1 MATFA
6 APTFA
11 MDPQLQK
18 RLIGAAVLIV
28 LAAVFLPMLLNGPE
42 QAPARTD
49 VPLAIPEQP
58 ARDYQVQDVPLDAAT
73 PPPAPPTSVGAALN
87 AEPALPVA
95 ENEPIAT
102 VSPENIPPRIDA
114 RSGEVIDPGTT
125 GAPVTAIPP
134 TPGSTPAA
142 NSSNASTPAPAAGTA
157 LPAPVDSAPV
167 ASTPTPPPPA
177 PTPAVK
183 PTVTPPPQPIT
194 PKPVS
199 LPATSGQGRFV
210 VSLGTFANQAN
221 AAQLRASLAAMGF
234 RVIDDTVEVAGK
246 TASRLRV
253 GPYAMR
259 SDAES
264 MRQKIAAAN
273 PGLKPVITDLDTATA
288 PLGASPAVADT
299 APVGSGFAVQIGAFK
314 DQAEA
319 NKLRDQL
326 RGGRFAAYVEQLNTD
341 QGVLFR
347 VRVGP
352 EAERANAEKLRDA
365 IKARFNLNGNV
376 VRHP

>member
-1 MATFA
+1 
-6 APTFA
+6 

-28 LAAVFLPMLLNGPE
+28 LAAVFLPMLLDGPE

-87 AEPALPVA
+87 AEPALPAA
-95 ENEPIAT
+95 EVDPIAT

-114 RSGEVIDPGTT
+114 RSGEVIDPGTS
-125 GAPVTAIPP
+125 GSPV
-134 TPGSTPAA
+134 AA
-142 NSSNASTPAPAAGTA
+142 NPATTQASTPPPSPAPSPATAPIATTSPATSAPIAAPPPVTTPA
-157 LPAPVDSAPV
+157 PKPAPVP
-167 ASTPTPPPPA
+167 
-177 PTPAVK
+177 
-183 PTVTPPPQPIT
+183 PPPQPIA
-194 PKPVS
+194 PKPAS
-199 LPATSGQGRFV
+199 LPTTSNQGRYV

-221 AAQLRASLAAMGF
+221 AAQLRASLAGMGF
-234 RVIDDTVEVAGK
+234 RVIDDTVDVSGK

-273 PGLKPVITDLDTATA
+273 PGLKPVITDLDAASA
-288 PLGASPAVADT
+288 PAASLPPAADT

-326 RGGRFAAYVEQLNTD
+326 RGGRFAAYVERLNTD
-341 QGVLFR
+341 QGLLFR

>member
-1 MATFA
+1 MVPFAAATF
-6 APTFA
+6 T

-28 LAAVFLPMLLNGPE
+28 LAAVFLPMLLDGPE

-49 VPLAIPEQP
+49 VPLAIPDQP

-87 AEPALPVA
+87 GEPALPAA

-114 RSGEVIDPGTT
+114 RSGEVIDPGTSGST
-125 GAPVTAIPP
+125 AAANPTPTPANNLSPTASAVPPPVTPTPAPTATPVPAPSAPVTALPP
-134 TPGSTPAA
+134 PV
-142 NSSNASTPAPAAGTA
+142 STPAP
-157 LPAPVDSAPV
+157 
-167 ASTPTPPPPA
+167 
-177 PTPAVK
+177 
-183 PTVTPPPQPIT
+183 VTPPPQPIA
-194 PKPVS
+194 PKPAS
-199 LPATSGQGRFV
+199 LPATSNQGRYV

-221 AAQLRASLAAMGF
+221 AAQLRASLASMGF
-234 RVIDDTVEVAGK
+234 RVVDDTVEVAGK

-273 PGLKPVITDLDTATA
+273 PGLKPVITDLDAGSTA
-288 PLGASPAVADT
+288 PAAAPAAADT

-314 DQAEA
+314 DLAEA

-341 QGVLFR
+341 QGRLFR

-352 EAERANAEKLRDA
+352 EAERTNAEKLRDA